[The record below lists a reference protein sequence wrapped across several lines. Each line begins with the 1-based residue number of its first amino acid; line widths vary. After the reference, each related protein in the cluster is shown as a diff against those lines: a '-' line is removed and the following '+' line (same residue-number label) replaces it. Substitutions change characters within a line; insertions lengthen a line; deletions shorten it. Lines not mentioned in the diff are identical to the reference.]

1 MTTVE
6 RIAEDFKNALKTGD
20 KQKLSVLRMVK
31 AAGKNREIEKGS
43 PLAEEDLQE
52 ILRTFMKRGKESIE
66 QFSKAGR
73 EDLAKKETDE
83 LAVLHPYLPQ
93 QLSNDEVE
101 ALVKGAI
108 HETGAKGAMDMG
120 RVMKA
125 VMEKAKGRADGKIIN
140 ELVRKMLEG

>member
-1 MTTVE
+1 MTTAE
-6 RIAEDFKNALKTGD
+6 RIAEDFKNALKTSD

-31 AAGKNREIEKGS
+31 AAAKNREIEKGF
-43 PLAEEDLQE
+43 PLAEEDIQE
-52 ILRTFMKRGKESIE
+52 VLRTFIKRCKESIE

-83 LAVLHPYLPQ
+83 LAVLQPYLPQ

-101 ALVKGAI
+101 ALVKVVI
-108 HETGAKGAMDMG
+108 HETGAKGAKEIG

-125 VMEKAKGRADGKIIN
+125 VMEKAKGRVDGKTIN
-140 ELVRKMLEG
+140 ELVRKILEG

>member
-1 MTTVE
+1 MTTAE
-6 RIAEDFKNALKTGD
+6 KIAEDFKNALKTSD

-31 AAGKNREIEKGS
+31 AAAKNKEIEKGS
-43 PLAEEDLQE
+43 PLTEEEMQE
-52 ILRTFMKRGKESIE
+52 ILRTFIKRGKESIE

-83 LAVLHPYLPQ
+83 LAVLQPYLPP

-101 ALVKGAI
+101 AFVKGVI
-108 HETGAKGAMDMG
+108 HETGAKGVKEMG

-125 VMEKAKGRADGKIIN
+125 VMEKAQGRVDGKIIS
-140 ELVRKMLEG
+140 ELVRKMLEV

>member
-1 MTTVE
+1 MTTAE

-31 AAGKNREIEKGS
+31 AAAKNREIEKGS
-43 PLAEEDLQE
+43 PLAEEDMQE
-52 ILRTFMKRGKESIE
+52 ILRTFIKRGKESIE

-83 LAVLHPYLPQ
+83 LAVLQPYLPP
-93 QLSNDEVE
+93 QLSNNEFE
-101 ALVKGAI
+101 ALVRDVI
-108 HETGAKGAMDMG
+108 RETGAKEAKEMG

-125 VMEKAKGRADGKIIN
+125 VMEKAKGRVDGKTIN
-140 ELVRKMLEG
+140 ELVRKMLGV